1 MQTLQGEVRAKE
13 LEMDTVTERA
23 QQLHKATTRNSQ
35 IAELAQKYQQVSTKV
50 KVKTY
55 SLHTISF
62 DINKKDYKK
71 LESKII

>member
-35 IAELAQKYQQVSTKV
+35 IAELAQKYQQVSAKV

-55 SLHTISF
+55 SLYTISF